1 MKPSTSALHASP
13 PPLARR
19 TRRLLRQLTPEDH
32 DGLHRLA
39 ATRLAAARRGY
50 STGRR
55 ADLSGDDLVQQA
67 FASVLL
73 GTTTLAEGRHP
84 QPGDVASL
92 ANFRRWLGSC
102 INSLLCNA
110 HREGAARFPHLDV
123 ASLSMAT
130 DAPPV
135 AEQVDLRLRKAELM
149 ARLREQFIGRP
160 GPLAVIAAWEEQF
173 EHACHIPG
181 DQGHHVHAVRQAA
194 RGLFAES
201 PPNFH

>member
-1 MKPSTSALHASP
+1 M
-13 PPLARR
+13 
-19 TRRLLRQLTPEDH
+19 RQLTPEDRA
-32 DGLHRLA
+32 GLHRFA
-39 ATRLAAARRGY
+39 DARLAAARRG
-50 STGRR
+50 SANGRR

-84 QPGDVASL
+84 QARDVASL

-110 HREGAARFPHLDV
+110 HRDGARRFPHLDV
-123 ASLSMAT
+123 ASLSVAS

-149 ARLREQFIGRP
+149 ARLRAQFAGRP

-194 RGLFAES
+194 RRLLAET